1 MRGKLLLACV
11 ALAGLGTSPST
22 RALATTTVAGE
33 EGCAADAALDAVVA
47 APGNHK
53 VLFENERVRLLDV
66 VVEPGSREPLH
77 AHCWPSVLYVMSRGS
92 RREYDASGQVIS
104 EQKER
109 PPASAFP
116 IVTWL
121 EPGAPHALE
130 NLDAQPIHLL
140 RFELKQ

>member
-1 MRGKLLLACV
+1 MRRKLLLMGV
-11 ALAGLGTSPST
+11 ALAGLGTSPSA
-22 RALATTTVAGE
+22 RAVATTTVASE
-33 EGCAADAALDAVVA
+33 NGCAGDAALDAVVA

-66 VVEPGSREPLH
+66 VVEPGSREPVH
-77 AHCWPSVLYVMSRGS
+77 AHCWPSVLYVMSRGR
-92 RREYDASGQVIS
+92 RREYNASGQVVS
-104 EQKER
+104 EVKET

-121 EPGAPHALE
+121 DPGPPHALE